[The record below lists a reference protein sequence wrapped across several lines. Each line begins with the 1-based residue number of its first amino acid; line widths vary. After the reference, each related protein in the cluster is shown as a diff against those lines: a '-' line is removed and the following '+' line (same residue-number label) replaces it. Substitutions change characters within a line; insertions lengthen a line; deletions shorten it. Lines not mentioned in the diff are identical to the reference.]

1 MSGTWRFEP
10 NSLTPIFSM
19 FLAYVP
25 SLASPFLYGLSLIQM
40 KEEDMALTAR
50 AQKTVNIYHQ
60 VPGQHV

>member
-10 NSLTPIFSM
+10 TSMTPILSM
-19 FLAYVP
+19 FLAYAP
-25 SLASPFLYGLSLIQM
+25 SLASPLLYGLSLIQM

-50 AQKTVNIYHQ
+50 AQKTVNTYHQ